1 MTPVAFPIAAAH
13 PGNQWTLVMR
23 ATMSAR
29 ALRQASRAY
38 ARAGNHAEA
47 RALRR
52 RASEHEGMLRLYADT
67 CLYI

>member
-1 MTPVAFPIAAAH
+1 MIPVALPIAAAH

-23 ATMSAR
+23 AAMSAR

-38 ARAGNHAEA
+38 AHSGNHAKA

-52 RASEHEGMLRLYADT
+52 RASEHEATLRLYADV
-67 CLYI
+67 CLYL